1 MIDPDT
7 RLRYKAAKVAARIQG
22 RDLLEK
28 LDQAALIWT
37 PERTRQCMEQRALDI
52 ESLPIQ
58 YLLPEGVTV
67 ETATLTD
74 LRRGIAA
81 WLRRSG

>member
-1 MIDPDT
+1 MIDPDI
-7 RLRYKAAKVAARIQG
+7 RLRYEAAKVAARIGG

-28 LDQAALIWT
+28 LDRDGLIWT
-37 PERTRQCMEQRALDI
+37 RQRTREVLEQRATDI
-52 ESLPIQ
+52 ESLPIH

-67 ETATLTD
+67 EAATLTD

-81 WLRRSG
+81 WLRR